1 MLAFWCL
8 TLETKTKTVIFP
20 IQHKNPT
27 GPTYVI
33 CRNTRQIQQPSK
45 KWSKRKS
52 QSHWETE
59 KLNLKLKLSLQP
71 VNAMTSASL
80 SSSAHLTY
88 GFPFFSI
95 LYLLTAIF
103 LCYPNL
109 AHSDCKNPPIIFNFG
124 DSNSDTGGLVAGL
137 GYTVNLPNGRAFFGR
152 STGRLSDGR
161 LLIDFLCTFLFFRFI
176 SDDLYLIIFVNCG
189 LFSAQV
195 FMNFFYKKIWI
206 FVTISILHK
215 PSCCN
220 FFSSLMS

>member
-1 MLAFWCL
+1 MWYV
-8 TLETKTKTVIFP
+8 ETHVKFSNP
-20 IQHKNPT
+20 PKND
-27 GPTYVI
+27 
-33 CRNTRQIQQPSK
+33 QKEKAK
-45 KWSKRKS
+45 KAI
-52 QSHWETE
+52 E
-59 KLNLKLKLSLQP
+59 KQRSLNLKLKLSLQP

-195 FMNFFYKKIWI
+195 F
-206 FVTISILHK
+206 L
-215 PSCCN
+215 
-220 FFSSLMS
+220 